1 MEKHLRVFLRD
12 TLAKLIYF
20 LYFSKKNVDFLI
32 QLGYS
37 DNRKGITGNGCPC
50 VGKK

>member
-1 MEKHLRVFLRD
+1 M
-12 TLAKLIYF
+12 YF
-20 LYFSKKNVDFLI
+20 LYFSKKNIDFLI

-50 VGKK
+50 VGKNKPQPGRRAVYFFAIL